1 MSRNGDNKK
10 PVGFATQ
17 LTAGGIAGAME
28 AVRVIH
34 GLQIP
39 QLIIV
44 CYALAVLSTTGH
56 D

>member
-28 AVRVIH
+28 AVRAIRV
-34 GLQIP
+34 LQIP
-39 QLIIV
+39 LKRV
-44 CYALAVLSTTGH
+44 ANNALAVL
-56 D
+56 